1 MADKTNVPGF
11 EDDYSYSGAS
21 SRASSRA
28 SSHHAPNNPNFKT
41 AGSKGN
47 ETVISGLESDES
59 SSEGVK
65 ENPKGKPIVGMFYSV
80 SHTPYGEFW
89 PLYLGPNKIGRSSEN
104 DVALY
109 EGTVS
114 SNHAILT
121 VLKDEDGL
129 YAAIENAEGVN
140 GVKLNGKSIRLSR
153 VECNNMD
160 VITVGKN
167 YELLLMLI
175 DCEKYGLTPSESFI
189 EERKTKP
196 IRRHDDRIIRKSFKD
211 RLNNPDEDRTRTDDV
226 QATEENGGTKTR

>member
-21 SRASSRA
+21 S
-28 SSHHAPNNPNFKT
+28 HHAPNNPNFRT
-41 AGSKGN
+41 SGSKGN
-47 ETVISGLESDES
+47 ETVISGLESDETS
-59 SSEGVK
+59 SKGVK
-65 ENPKGKPIVGMFYSV
+65 DNAKGKPIVGMFYSV
-80 SHTPYGEFW
+80 SHTAYGEFW

-121 VLKDEDGL
+121 VLKDEEGL

-175 DCEKYGLTPSESFI
+175 DCEKYGLTPSEAFI